1 VTHASFPREKVK
13 NMRECRKC
21 GQAKEPGLFPWNPAR
36 TDGLSSWCKACHAD
50 AVRRTRAKKAARAA
64 ERAEVLRLEINQ
76 RLREQ
81 ECR

>member
-1 VTHASFPREKVK
+1 
-13 NMRECRKC
+13 
-21 GQAKEPGLFPWNPAR
+21 
-36 TDGLSSWCKACHAD
+36 
-50 AVRRTRAKKAARAA
+50 VRRTRAKKAARAA